1 MKYRDLDYKDF
12 TVSEVGLGCWQLGG
26 DWGKD
31 ISQDKAF
38 AIMNKAVEN
47 GVTFFDTADVYGAG
61 KSEELIGKF
70 LKSTEANL
78 KVATKFGR
86 DASVF
91 PDNYSEK
98 ALRLSVENS
107 LKRLGLDSIDL
118 LQLHCI
124 PSNVLYNGEIF
135 NWLRQLKQEGL
146 IKAFGA
152 SVETIEEGLFCIEQE
167 GITSLQIIFNVLRQ
181 KALDELLPKAKEK
194 HIGIIVRLPLASG
207 LLTGKFTKETTFAD
221 SDHRNFNRN
230 GEAFNVGETFAG
242 LPFEKGVELSTI
254 LKEKYL
260 PQGLSMAQFSQRWIL
275 DHDAV
280 TCIIPGASSPKQ
292 IGSNCSVSELNTLN
306 LNLHSQLNAFYT
318 NNIHQY
324 IRGVY

>member
-70 LKSTEANL
+70 LKSTEANI

-124 PSNVLYNGEIF
+124 PSDVLYNGEIF

-152 SVETIEEGLFCIEQE
+152 SVETIEEGLFCLEQE

-242 LPFEKGVELSTI
+242 LPFEKGVELSTT

-280 TCIIPGASSPKQ
+280 TCIIPGASTPKQ
-292 IGSNCSVSELNTLN
+292 IDSNCSVSELNTLSP
-306 LNLHSQLNAFYT
+306 NLHSQLNAFYT

>member
-86 DASVF
+86 DASVY

-107 LKRLGLDSIDL
+107 LKRLALDSIDL

-124 PSNVLYNGEIF
+124 PSDVLYNGEIF

-152 SVETIEEGLFCIEQE
+152 SVETIEEGLFCLEQE

-275 DHDAV
+275 DYDAV

-292 IGSNCSVSELNTLN
+292 IDSNCSVSELNTLSS
-306 LNLHSQLNAFYT
+306 NLHSQLNAFYT

>member
-1 MKYRDLDYKDF
+1 MKYRDLDYKKL
-12 TVSEVGLGCWQLGG
+12 TISEVGLGCWQLGG

-31 ISQDKAF
+31 ISEDNAF

-70 LKSTEANL
+70 LKSTEANI

-98 ALRLSVENS
+98 ALRQSVENS

-124 PSNVLYNGEIF
+124 PSNILYEGMIF
-135 NWLRQLKQEGL
+135 DWLRQLKQEGL

-207 LLTGKFTKETTFAD
+207 LLTGKFNKETTFVD
-221 SDHRNFNRN
+221 SDHRNFNKN

-242 LPFEKGVELSTI
+242 LPFEKGVELSKAI
-254 LKEKYL
+254 EEKFL

-280 TCIIPGASSPKQ
+280 TCIIPGASSPAQ
-292 IGSNCSVSELNTLN
+292 IDSNCSTSEICELSSELHL
-306 LNLHSQLNAFYT
+306 QLKAFYN
-318 NNIHQY
+318 NNIHEY

>member
-31 ISQDKAF
+31 ISEDKAF
-38 AIMNKAVEN
+38 EIMNKAVEN

-86 DASVF
+86 DASVY

-124 PSNVLYNGEIF
+124 PSDVLYNGEIF

-152 SVETIEEGLFCIEQE
+152 SVETIEEGLFCLEQE

-242 LPFEKGVELSTI
+242 LPFEKGVELSKT
-254 LKEKYL
+254 LEEKYL

-280 TCIIPGASSPKQ
+280 TCIIPGASTPKQ
-292 IGSNCSVSELNTLN
+292 IDSNCSVSELNTLSS
-306 LNLHSQLNAFYT
+306 NLHSQLNAFYT

>member
-1 MKYRDLDYKDF
+1 MKYRDLDYKKL

-31 ISQDKAF
+31 ISEDNAF

-70 LKSTEANL
+70 LKSTETNI

-91 PDNYSEK
+91 PDNFSEK
-98 ALRLSVENS
+98 ALRQSVENS
-107 LKRLGLDSIDL
+107 LRRLGLDSIDL

-124 PSNVLYNGEIF
+124 PPDVLYEGVIF
-135 NWLRQLKQEGL
+135 DWLRQLKQEGL

-181 KALDELLPKAKEK
+181 KALDELLPKAKK
-194 HIGIIVRLPLASG
+194 KNIGIIVRLPLASG
-207 LLTGKFTKETTFAD
+207 LLTGKFNKETTFAD
-221 SDHRNFNRN
+221 SDHRNFNKN

-242 LPFEKGVELSTI
+242 LPFEKGVELSKAI
-254 LKEKYL
+254 EEKFL

-280 TCIIPGASSPKQ
+280 TCIIPGASSPAQ
-292 IGSNCSVSELNTLN
+292 IDSNCSTSEISELSSE
-306 LNLHSQLNAFYT
+306 LHLQLKAFYK
-318 NNIHQY
+318 NNIHEY

>member
-31 ISQDKAF
+31 ISEDKAF
-38 AIMNKAVEN
+38 EIMNKAVEN

-70 LKSTEANL
+70 LKSTEANI

-124 PSNVLYNGEIF
+124 PSDVLYNGEIF

-152 SVETIEEGLFCIEQE
+152 SVETIEEGLFCLEQE

-242 LPFEKGVELSTI
+242 LPFEKGVELSTT

-280 TCIIPGASSPKQ
+280 TCIIPGASTPKQ
-292 IGSNCSVSELNTLN
+292 IDSNCSVSELNTLSP
-306 LNLHSQLNAFYT
+306 NLHSQLNAFYT